1 MASYSLRVNLNDKWR
16 KQWSSV
22 PDAKLCFAMAVS
34 NGGDKVYHNVVA
46 CTNDIEAS
54 IKISWTDKYQI
65 AGNVKTSTSTMDS
78 NHTTSAVRVKFG
90 SKTNIAKDQANTIS
104 TGFGSDAPSDGFL
117 FTNEVECSA
126 LLLCEIDGKFVP
138 VYTSHAGNLSP
149 GSSEVIIPKN
159 KVYVW
164 FSDDAKSSTMTE
176 TMGSAKEVEID
187 GPGDRTVTFDEAGN
201 WTVV

>member
-22 PDAKLCFAMAVS
+22 PDAKLCFAMS
-34 NGGDKVYHNVVA
+34 YFDTLTFILSGF
-46 CTNDIEAS
+46 
-54 IKISWTDKYQI
+54 
-65 AGNVKTSTSTMDS
+65 DS
-78 NHTTSAVRVKFG
+78 HHQPN
-90 SKTNIAKDQANTIS
+90 KDQANTIS
-104 TGFGSDAPSDGFL
+104 TGFSSDAPSDGFL
-117 FTNEVECSA
+117 FTNEVECSV

-176 TMGSAKEVEID
+176 TLGSAREIEIN
-187 GPGDRTVTFDEAGN
+187 GPGYKTATFDEAGN